1 MRLTGLPDATLRTL
15 RLSGASPAGEVNSAS
30 AATATKHGHADGIV
44 TTRAT
49 SGSVP
54 PVDTDRVEQ
63 IRKAIRDGSY
73 PVLPVEIA
81 DALIAAKL
89 FGVIEG

>member
-1 MRLTGLPDATLRTL
+1 MRLTGIPDATPRTL
-15 RLSGASPAGEVNSAS
+15 RLSGALPAGEVTSAS
-30 AATATKHGHADGIV
+30 AATATKQGQAEGIV
-44 TTRAT
+44 TSRAG
-49 SGSVP
+49 SGSTP
-54 PVDTDRVEQ
+54 PVDNDRVEE